1 MHSVGGPVR
10 RWRVPS
16 GDVVLAGTDAG
27 AGEPVVLLHGL
38 ASTYRW
44 WDLVARR
51 LTGYRVV
58 RFDHRGHG
66 CSTAPPDG
74 YDLAHL
80 ATDVLAVLDRLDLG
94 RVVLAGHSL
103 GAAVALRLAATHPE
117 RVAALACVEGG
128 VYDPRLMFG
137 PTWDQARTVMVR
149 PSRGRIT
156 LAVLRAW
163 LDATELPDDAL
174 PAVVANY
181 TEAGPDGALR
191 LRLSSWAAEALA
203 RDLWQQDP
211 VPLVKAVRSPVLVL
225 AARQG
230 DGDRPRRESIE
241 QARQLLGEHLSVFWL
256 AGGHDLPLERPE
268 RVARAL
274 AWLAGR
280 VPA

>member
-1 MHSVGGPVR
+1 MHSVGGSVR

-16 GDVVLAGTDAG
+16 GDVWLAGTDAG
-27 AGEPVVLLHGL
+27 TGEPVVLLHGL
-38 ASTYRW
+38 ASTHRW

-51 LTGYRVV
+51 LPGYRVV

-66 CSTAPPDG
+66 CSGAPPDG

-80 ATDVLAVLDRLDLG
+80 ATDVLAVLDRLDIA
-94 RVVLAGHSL
+94 RAVLAGHSL

-156 LAVLRAW
+156 VAVLRAW

-181 TEAGPDGALR
+181 TDAGPDGALR
-191 LRLSSWAAEALA
+191 LRLDPWAAEQLA

-211 VPLVKAVRSPVLVL
+211 VPLLKAVRAPVLVL

-230 DGDRPRRESIE
+230 DGDRPRHESIE
-241 QARQLLGEHLSVFWL
+241 RAQELLGDHLSVGWVT
-256 AGGHDLPLERPE
+256 GGHDLPLERPD
-268 RVARAL
+268 RVAGAL
-274 AWLAGR
+274 AALAGR